1 MIDLFDCF
9 KREEDGSWTS
19 LRSIV
24 MDAGPGMCLG
34 VTAGRNF
41 KPGDH
46 FFGIDL
52 AAELDARTALDTS
65 DSS

>member
-1 MIDLFDCF
+1 MIDPFDCF

-19 LRSIV
+19 IRSIAIDV
-24 MDAGPGMCLG
+24 GPEICLG
-34 VTAGRNF
+34 ITAGRNF
-41 KPGDH
+41 KAGDL

-52 AAELDARTALDTS
+52 ATELDARATLDAT